1 VQDNAKRYKKIGIS
15 GGTFDP
21 VHYGHLITAQEIRE
35 RLELD
40 KVLFIPV
47 GLPPHKKNQRVT
59 EPEHRYNM
67 VLEAIRSNPFF
78 EASRIEIDRQGYT
91 YTIDTLLSL
100 KAVYGDDT
108 RLFFIIGADVV
119 PELVTWKRFEEV
131 FKLCDFVAVNRPG
144 SQREDFF
151 ESVRYLKERY
161 SAIIHTI
168 MLPLIEI
175 SATDIRDR
183 VRNGRSIKYL
193 VPECVEKYIYENG
206 LYRIDNQ
213 NG

>member
-1 VQDNAKRYKKIGIS
+1 VQNNTKRYKKIGIS

-21 VHYGHLITAQEIRE
+21 VHHGHLIAAQEIRE

-78 EASRIEIDRQGYT
+78 EASRIEIDRGGYT
-91 YTIDTLLSL
+91 YTIDTLLNL
-100 KAVYGDDT
+100 KVIYGDDT

-131 FKLCDFVAVNRPG
+131 FKLCEFVAVNRPG
-144 SQREDFF
+144 SQREGFF

-168 MLPLIEI
+168 MLPSIEI
-175 SATDIRDR
+175 SSTDIRNR
-183 VRNGRSIKYL
+183 VKNGRTIKYL
-193 VPECVEKYIYENG
+193 VPESVEKYIYENG
-206 LYRIDNQ
+206 LYK
-213 NG
+213 